1 MSWVASVTALIDMI
15 LGAALPGGGGSA
27 CSYSILVFPIR
38 VEYDMPFSLRRS
50 GRGDRLNDYD
60 NARRR
65 VIPKLSSDSMDILT
79 ITKELN
85 G

>member
-38 VEYDMPFSLRRS
+38 VEYDMPFSL
-50 GRGDRLNDYD
+50 GDPV
-60 NARRR
+60 AE
-65 VIPKLSSDSMDILT
+65 IA
-79 ITKELN
+79 
-85 G
+85 